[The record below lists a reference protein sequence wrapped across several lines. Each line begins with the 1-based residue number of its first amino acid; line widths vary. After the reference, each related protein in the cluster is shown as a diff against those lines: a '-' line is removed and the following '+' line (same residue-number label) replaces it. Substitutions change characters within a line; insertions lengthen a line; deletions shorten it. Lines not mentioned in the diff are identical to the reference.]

1 MCIVDTPIGNGSLGR
16 AEQVDCVEPSGI
28 TEGERWQKCAREC
41 VCVCVCA
48 RACACVLLCQRVSA
62 CVCSCASVCA
72 HVCVC

>member
-41 VCVCVCA
+41 VCVFVCA
-48 RACACVLLCQRVSA
+48 HVRARVY
-62 CVCSCASVCA
+62 SCASV
-72 HVCVC
+72 